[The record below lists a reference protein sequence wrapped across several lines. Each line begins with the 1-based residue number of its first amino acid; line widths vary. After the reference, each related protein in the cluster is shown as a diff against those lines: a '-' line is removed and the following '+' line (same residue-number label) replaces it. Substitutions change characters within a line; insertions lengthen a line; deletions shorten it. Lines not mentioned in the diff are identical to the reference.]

1 MRGAGILLGLVVAG
15 ATAVGASVF
24 RSGPSPTLLV
34 AGAGLFGTGVVGLS
48 VEAIDA
54 VVERCGISTPLSRG
68 WRGTGPRAGL
78 SKADRFVIAL
88 GAAGVFVRVGLVRL
102 VADPLRIDG
111 AVLTALAVSAI
122 GVVVGYRT
130 ADGLLSGL
138 RHGVLACG
146 LGGALC
152 VVLAAYDAT
161 TAVASPRAFDAMVAG
176 SGLVLPVGFGL
187 FGGVSG
193 AVGWWL
199 ADRLA
204 GADPLA

>member
-1 MRGAGILLGLVVAG
+1 MRAVGILLGLVVAG
-15 ATAVGASVF
+15 ATAVGASTL
-24 RSGPSPTLLV
+24 RPGPRPTALI
-34 AGAGLFGTGVVGLS
+34 AGAGLLGTGVVGLS

-54 VVERCGISTPLSRG
+54 VVERRRIATPFSRDPEG
-68 WRGTGPRAGL
+68 RNGL
-78 SKADRFVIAL
+78 SKADRLVIAL
-88 GAAGVFVRVGLVRL
+88 GAAGVFVRVGLLRL

-111 AVLTALAVSAI
+111 AVLTALAVSAV
-122 GVVVGYRT
+122 GVVVGYQT
-130 ADGLLSGL
+130 ADGLLAGL

-161 TAVASPRAFDAMVAG
+161 TGAVTVGSFDAMVAG

-187 FGGVSG
+187 FGGISG
-193 AVGWWL
+193 AAGWWL

-204 GADPLA
+204 GADALA

>member
-1 MRGAGILLGLVVAG
+1 MRAVGILLGLVVAG
-15 ATAVGASVF
+15 ATAIGASTL
-24 RSGPSPTLLV
+24 RSGPSPTALV
-34 AGAGLFGTGVVGLS
+34 AGAGLLGTGVVGLA

-54 VVERCGISTPLSRG
+54 AVERRPVATPFNRSG
-68 WRGTGPRAGL
+68 SGGL
-78 SKADRFVIAL
+78 SKADRLVIAL

-111 AVLTALAVSAI
+111 AVLTALAVSAV
-122 GVVVGYRT
+122 GVVVGYKT
-130 ADGLLSGL
+130 ADGLLAGL

-152 VVLAAYDAT
+152 VSLAAYDAT
-161 TAVASPRAFDAMVAG
+161 TVAASPGAFDAIVAG
-176 SGLVLPVGFGL
+176 SGLVLPVAFGL

-199 ADRLA
+199 ADRFA